1 MSAIISKCRRYRY
14 RLDRQ
19 LDCSGTKVIA
29 FFGINP
35 STADDSIDDPTIR
48 KMKGFASRQDGR
60 SIIVGNVFAFRT
72 PHVHELEL
80 VLDPIGPENRQ
91 HLEQIISEADILIP
105 CWGGRKKVPSLL
117 WTYFDEMLELLQ
129 LSGKPVHCLGKTMS
143 GDPKHPLFVPYS
155 TLLVRL

>member
-1 MSAIISKCRRYRY
+1 MTAIISDCRRYRY
-14 RLDRQ
+14 RLDRE
-19 LDCSGTKVIA
+19 LETSGTKTIA

-35 STADDSIDDPTIR
+35 STADANIDDPTIR

-60 SIIVGNVFAFRT
+60 SIIVGNIFAFRT

-80 VLDPIGPENRQ
+80 VLDPSGPENRH

-105 CWGGRKKVPSLL
+105 CWGGRQKVPRPL

-129 LSGKPVHCLGKTMS
+129 LSGKPVHCLGKTVS
-143 GDPKHPLFVPYS
+143 GDPKHPLYVPYTAS
-155 TLLVRL
+155 LIQL